1 MKKRILA
8 IAFVM
13 LMFPLALVLTACGGG
28 KLEYGKAYVFDKM
41 EIVWDAA
48 EKELFLGMSGMTE
61 EELLGGTQTMFQG
74 QSIVFNEDGT
84 VVTTM
89 TFEGES
95 ETQTAYYALEG
106 DTLTVYM
113 DAEKTVSTGTLKVV
127 GSTLVME
134 EGMEEGMQSKLRV
147 VFKLA

>member
-13 LMFPLALVLTACGGG
+13 FMFPLALLLTACGGG
-28 KLEYGKAYVFDKM
+28 QLQYGKAYVFDKM
-41 EIVWDAA
+41 EVVWDAA

-61 EELLGGTQTMFQG
+61 EELLGGTKAVFEG

-89 TFEGES
+89 TFEGETQ
-95 ETQTAYYALEG
+95 TQTAYYALNG

-113 DAEKTVSTGTLKVV
+113 DAEKTESTEKVE
-127 GSTLVME
+127 STE
-134 EGMEEGMQSKLRV
+134 NK
-147 VFKLA
+147 

>member
-8 IAFVM
+8 IAFVV
-13 LMFPLALVLTACGGG
+13 LMFPLALLLTACGGG
-28 KLEYGKAYVFDKM
+28 QIQYGKSYVYDKM

-61 EELLGGTQTMFQG
+61 EELLAGVAGTMAG
-74 QSIVFNEDGT
+74 QSFVINEDGT
-84 VVTTM
+84 MVATM
-89 TFEGES
+89 TFMGET
-95 ETQTAYYALEG
+95 ETMTSYYTLDG
-106 DTLTVYM
+106 DTLTVYE
-113 DAEKTVSTGTLKVV
+113 DAEKTEATGTMKVV

-147 VFKLA
+147 IFKLA